1 MFEYTF
7 VLWLAKRT
15 KRGTKGRL
23 RLVAQRLFSCF
34 LIEAMH
40 ARLCIA
46 CGILRFYAILVVS
59 PVHLYA
65 AALAQKVGCDDL
77 DSRRGTFGPH
87 HFVKCHHTMNY

>member
-15 KRGTKGRL
+15 KRETKGKL

-34 LIEAMH
+34 LIQAMH

-46 CGILRFYAILVVS
+46 WDTTLLRNVS
-59 PVHLYA
+59 RQPRPSLCCSTCSESK
-65 AALAQKVGCDDL
+65 L
-77 DSRRGTFGPH
+77 R
-87 HFVKCHHTMNY
+87 